1 MHSFSKVGW
10 NEGMSWKEFFQSVA
24 IQSTCSVRQFTI
36 YMHFAVFLQSRIE
49 LLTVVHSLHVPSSKV
64 SVV

>member
-10 NEGMSWKEFFQSVA
+10 NEGMCWKEFFQSVA
-24 IQSTCSVRQFTI
+24 IQSTCSVRQFRI

-49 LLTVVHSLHVPSSKV
+49 LVVHSLHVPSSKV